1 MEDTVT
7 DERVGLF
14 TPDKDRCT
22 ADGMGR
28 AAVIVARRGTVCGEV
43 GRVLRFPQL
52 RVRPLYGWGGQR
64 LAKAQVSIRATAN
77 FDQQISRGGRKF

>member
-1 MEDTVT
+1 MHATEGAVEVRRARRRLEEAVT

-28 AAVIVARRGTVCGEV
+28 AAVLAARRGTVCGEV
-43 GRVLRFPQL
+43 GRVLRFPSTHGPHPVSSIIL
-52 RVRPLYGWGGQR
+52 VG
-64 LAKAQVSIRATAN
+64 LATSKAV
-77 FDQQISRGGRKF
+77 